1 MAELK
6 PFEFFLLRYVPD
18 AVKNEF
24 LNIGVVLM
32 EPGAN
37 GNSFADVRFTHDWR
51 RVYCL
56 DAQADVEWL
65 QAMERDIRIQL
76 SDAEHRDAW
85 MKRVRES
92 FSGMV
97 QLSEMSGC
105 LAEDPAKE
113 LAALAKLYV
122 ETPATAAVKRIP
134 TGRQLILRTMND
146 AFESAGVGKL
156 MMRNIPVE
164 KYTKAGDPFKFDFGY
179 RVGNDLKL
187 FQAVSL
193 RLSVDAAVTLAA
205 RYPKISQGILEEM
218 KVESWLTAVIDDDLD
233 RSLQATQF
241 ALETFRDAGIRIAE
255 AREMEGIATRAAA
268 ELRL

>member
-24 LNIGVVLM
+24 VNIGVVLM
-32 EPGAN
+32 EPGAD
-37 GNSFADVRFTHDWR
+37 GNSFADVRFTRDWR

-76 SDAEHRDAW
+76 SDAERRDAW

-97 QLSEMSGC
+97 QLSETSGC
-105 LAEDPAKE
+105 LAEDPVKE
-113 LAALAKLYV
+113 LAALTKLYV
-122 ETPATAAVKRIP
+122 ETPVTTAGKRIP
-134 TGRQLILRTMND
+134 TGRQLILRTMSD
-146 AFESAGVGKL
+146 AFESAEVGKL
-156 MMRNIPVE
+156 MMRDIPVE
-164 KYTKAGDPFKFDFGY
+164 KYTKVGDPFKFDFGY

-193 RLSVDAAVTLAA
+193 RVSVDAAVTLAA
-205 RYPKISQGILEEM
+205 RYPKIEAGILE
-218 KVESWLTAVIDDDLD
+218 KAGTDPWLTAVIDDDLD
-233 RSLQATQF
+233 RNLQATQF
-241 ALETFRDAGIRIAE
+241 ALETLGDAGIRIAE
-255 AREMEGIATRAAA
+255 AREMEGIATTAAA
-268 ELRL
+268 ELRV